1 MSRGGATEMTGNPMA
16 DFLRQHAAG
25 TRQEL
30 AASDSETWRVADLLG
45 LANESQRARWESLS
59 LGYTSPDGNSLLRHR
74 IAETYRGVRARE
86 IIATQGAQ
94 EALSLIFEALLTP
107 DDHAILILPTYP
119 HTEHALTRRCAVTA
133 VALEADRGW
142 ALDLDRVAAALQPN
156 TRLVVVNFP
165 NNPTGALLPPEMFN
179 ALVSLCRSHNLILVN
194 DEVYRLID
202 RDPNRRLPCVAEVYE
217 RGISVDAASKS
228 LGLPGLRLGW
238 MATKDAAIRALVMQA
253 LYWRSSCP
261 ASPSEMLADI
271 ALASREL
278 ILARNRAI
286 ALANLTSIDA
296 FLTRHADR
304 FSWTRPEG
312 SVVGYVRYLGTGS
325 VEAFT
330 SRLAREYRVL
340 VMPSSIWQSP
350 LTELPRDH
358 FRIGFGRRGGTEL
371 LGLLAA
377 CAQQAP
383 ISADEPA

>member
-142 ALDLDRVAAALQPN
+142 ALDLDRVAASFGQGAEALHHN
-156 TRLVVVNFP
+156 AEALARFEADGLVV
-165 NNPTGALLPPEMFN
+165 
-179 ALVSLCRSHNLILVN
+179 
-194 DEVYRLID
+194 
-202 RDPNRRLPCVAEVYE
+202 RDGSRIRVTEAGRPFVRNVAAVF
-217 RGISVDAASKS
+217 DAYLDTASTQPKH
-228 LGLPGLRLGW
+228 
-238 MATKDAAIRALVMQA
+238 AQA
-253 LYWRSSCP
+253 
-261 ASPSEMLADI
+261 
-271 ALASREL
+271 
-278 ILARNRAI
+278 
-286 ALANLTSIDA
+286 
-296 FLTRHADR
+296 
-304 FSWTRPEG
+304 
-312 SVVGYVRYLGTGS
+312 V
-325 VEAFT
+325 
-330 SRLAREYRVL
+330 
-340 VMPSSIWQSP
+340 
-350 LTELPRDH
+350 
-358 FRIGFGRRGGTEL
+358 
-371 LGLLAA
+371 
-377 CAQQAP
+377 
-383 ISADEPA
+383 